1 MNRLLELLIKS
12 NFNLRRMWK
21 GRLSYFKVELLHIYL
36 EKGEN
41 LWKNYLL
48 LY

>member
-12 NFNLRRMWK
+12 NFNLRRMQRGVAILKLNYTYIFKK
-21 GRLSYFKVELLHIYL
+21 GKFM
-36 EKGEN
+36 
-41 LWKNYLL
+41 KNYLL